1 MTYFNFT
8 EQKKRDTA
16 VDEGGPY
23 KQFLSDVFKQFDSLS
38 VPAGSG
44 KNKVKV
50 KLFDKEGTS
59 VVPLLLTDDVLEQN
73 IKAAIGQNTGEAEYL
88 KIQATDYMKALGR
101 IMLNAFAN
109 RQTLPSNAL
118 PELFGNCKF
127 TYILHYSSLN
137 INSSHSYWCL
147 SYEVVLRGVIP
158 GNKDYHRDQVLKD
171 LGCIGISRK
180 LVKRLEDS
188 MSTEEVFSD
197 IIPDF
202 FIRSRQTLLGGLM
215 DGLSLGEP
223 NTKFEDGSS
232 LANMFSIVPLEA
244 LRKILFAKPNIT
256 LEDLIEVGDDGKS
269 KWRHWPI
276 EPQYCEA
283 EDNDPVSARLDVAE
297 YKRNQESFFNNQFKD
312 YIEDRA
318 NKDGHFLQN
327 FVQFCTAMNYIPYY
341 DADAA
346 DVDANGKD
354 GDDGDNNRK
363 FKIIVEFNFTE
374 PEVGNHPRK

>member
-118 PELFGNCKF
+118 PELLA
-127 TYILHYSSLN
+127 TVSSLTFY
-137 INSSHSYWCL
+137 IT
-147 SYEVVLRGVIP
+147 
-158 GNKDYHRDQVLKD
+158 
-171 LGCIGISRK
+171 
-180 LVKRLEDS
+180 RL
-188 MSTEEVFSD
+188 
-197 IIPDF
+197 
-202 FIRSRQTLLGGLM
+202 
-215 DGLSLGEP
+215 
-223 NTKFEDGSS
+223 
-232 LANMFSIVPLEA
+232 
-244 LRKILFAKPNIT
+244 
-256 LEDLIEVGDDGKS
+256 
-269 KWRHWPI
+269 
-276 EPQYCEA
+276 
-283 EDNDPVSARLDVAE
+283 
-297 YKRNQESFFNNQFKD
+297 
-312 YIEDRA
+312 
-318 NKDGHFLQN
+318 
-327 FVQFCTAMNYIPYY
+327 
-341 DADAA
+341 
-346 DVDANGKD
+346 
-354 GDDGDNNRK
+354 
-363 FKIIVEFNFTE
+363 
-374 PEVGNHPRK
+374 